1 MSFLFLFFF
10 FSSRRRHTRCALV
23 TGVQTCAL
31 PIYFDIVIAGIGLVP
46 NIEIADAAGLTV
58 ANGIVVDLHMQTSDP
73 DIYALGDCAQAENAF
88 YGRSMRLESV
98 PNAIEQ
104 ARVAAAAIIG
114 KPIQIGRTAWRE
126 RGCRS
131 G

>member
-1 MSFLFLFFF
+1 MTNAFP
-10 FSSRRRHTRCALV
+10 SRRSSDL
-23 TGVQTCAL
+23 
-31 PIYFDIVIAGIGLVP
+31 
-46 NIEIADAAGLTV
+46 AAGLTV

-114 KPIQIGRTAWRE
+114 KPIPYSAVPWFWSDQYDLKQIGRAPGRE
-126 RGCRS
+126 RVCQYV
-131 G
+131 